1 MYVCYVCVC
10 VRVYV
15 YACKKME
22 IHTHIEYAIIYIYI
36 FIYTLPVLTYSSGAF
51 QLFERCD
58 LGADGW
64 STRDLNKGWTKA
76 WRDRMGFSGRV

>member
-1 MYVCYVCVC
+1 MYVMYVC

-22 IHTHIEYAIIYIYI
+22 IHTYRICNYIYIYL
-36 FIYTLPVLTYSSGAF
+36 YTLPVLTYSSGAF

-64 STRDLNKGWTKA
+64 STRDLNKG
-76 WRDRMGFSGRV
+76 